1 MLDWPVSMLCSQ
13 RSKMHRHQHNT
24 FVSMRQEMFKD
35 IRKRVVD
42 PWFHPERQEFNEY
55 NISGLKFSA

>member
-42 PWFHPERQEFNEY
+42 PWFHPRDKNLT
-55 NISGLKFSA
+55 NITSAV